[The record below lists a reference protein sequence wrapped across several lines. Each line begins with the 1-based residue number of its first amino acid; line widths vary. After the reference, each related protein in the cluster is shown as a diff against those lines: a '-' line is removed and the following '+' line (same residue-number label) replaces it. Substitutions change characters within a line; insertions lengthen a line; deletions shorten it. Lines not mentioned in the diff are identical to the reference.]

1 MSRRVRLLRHPAS
14 GAVSPLQIDVETVRR
29 SSQCTLTYVLR
40 GDLSHLYVPPKTIP
54 ARADALWQH
63 TCFEFFVGAADSPAY
78 WEFNF
83 SPSLQWAAYRFSGYR
98 EGMATEMSF
107 STSRVELQSTA
118 TVFRLS
124 ATLDVSQIRPLATG
138 EVWRV
143 GLCAVLEDDS
153 QNRSYWAL
161 AHPSEKPDFHH
172 ADSFSLELRDE
183 QQR

>member
-1 MSRRVRLLRHPAS
+1 MSQRMRLLRHPAS
-14 GAVSPLQIDVETVRR
+14 AAASAIQIDVETVRR
-29 SSQCTLTYVLR
+29 SSEWTLTYVLR
-40 GDLSHLYVPPKTIP
+40 GELSHLCVPQKTIP
-54 ARADALWQH
+54 ARADGLWQH
-63 TCFEFFVGAADSPAY
+63 TCFEAFVCAADSPAY

-98 EGMATEMSF
+98 EGMAMETPF
-107 STSRVELQSTA
+107 DNPRVELQSMA

-124 ATLDVSQIRPLATG
+124 ATLDVSPIRALATG
-138 EVWRV
+138 EFWRV

-161 AHPSEKPDFHH
+161 AHRSEKPDFHH